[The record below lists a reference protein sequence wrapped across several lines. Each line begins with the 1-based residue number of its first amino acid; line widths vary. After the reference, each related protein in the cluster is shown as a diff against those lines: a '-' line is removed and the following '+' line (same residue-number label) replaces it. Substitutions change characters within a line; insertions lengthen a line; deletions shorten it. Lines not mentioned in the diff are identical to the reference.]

1 MESMIKLNLRSESEK
16 AAANNLP
23 NPQDKEPESPAMH
36 SKRLNRLLKKVG
48 HQASS
53 GGSSKSGIFTK

>member
-1 MESMIKLNLRSESEK
+1 MENMIKLNLRSDNEK
-16 AAANNLP
+16 AAADNLP

-48 HQASS
+48 HHASAS
-53 GGSSKSGIFTK
+53 PSKSGIFTK

>member
-16 AAANNLP
+16 AAADNLP
-23 NPQDKEPESPAMH
+23 NPQAKEPEPSVLH

-48 HQASS
+48 HHASS
-53 GGSSKSGIFTK
+53 ESKSGIFTK

>member
-1 MESMIKLNLRSESEK
+1 MERMIQLNLRSDSEN

-23 NPQDKEPESPAMH
+23 NPSYKEPETPVIS

-48 HQASS
+48 HQASAS
-53 GGSSKSGIFTK
+53 PSKSGIFTK

>member
-48 HQASS
+48 HHASASQGTS
-53 GGSSKSGIFTK
+53 GMFTK